1 MAGPIR
7 ALVALDDGVDRS
19 RIQPHFPPDS
29 GIEILDWV
37 DGMRAS
43 WERLHDP
50 EADVLVVAVHE
61 ASEEA
66 LALVSGA
73 STERPDRPVVLIGH
87 EAANGYVRRAFE
99 AGAGDIVLLPAHE
112 NAPPTDDVIFALQKA
127 VARKSAP
134 ADAAAGALGT
144 MICVLGPKGGI
155 GKTLTSVN
163 LAVSLAQRSDRV
175 VLVDLDL
182 QFGDLG
188 LSLGLTPQKT
198 SYDLAVAGG
207 SVDSDKIEAYLQEH
221 SSGVKVILAP
231 SRPDQAGVVTVDFLR
246 TVYGVLRSTY
256 DYVIV
261 DTPPGFTPEVIASID
276 ASSHICMVGMLDALS
291 LKNTKLGLET
301 LELMGYDSDRI
312 RMVLNRADSS
322 VGITHNDVVTIIG
335 RPPDVLVPSHRDIT
349 RSVNEGSPISLSSKR
364 SEAAKAFESLAEIYS
379 ASSRPSDKGKKAS
392 RSLLARSRN

>member
-1 MAGPIR
+1 
-7 ALVALDDGVDRS
+7 
-19 RIQPHFPPDS
+19 
-29 GIEILDWV
+29 
-37 DGMRAS
+37 
-43 WERLHDP
+43 
-50 EADVLVVAVHE
+50 
-61 ASEEA
+61 
-66 LALVSGA
+66 
-73 STERPDRPVVLIGH
+73 
-87 EAANGYVRRAFE
+87 
-99 AGAGDIVLLPAHE
+99 
-112 NAPPTDDVIFALQKA
+112 
-127 VARKSAP
+127 
-134 ADAAAGALGT
+134 

-163 LAVSLAQRSDRV
+163 LAVSLAQRSDKV

-198 SYDLAVAGG
+198 SYDLAVSGG
-207 SVDSDKIEAYLQEH
+207 SLDEEKVEDYLQEH
-221 SSGVKVILAP
+221 SSGAKVLLAP

-246 TVYGVLRSTY
+246 SVYQVLRSTY

-276 ASSHICMVGMLDALS
+276 ASSHVCMVGMLDALS

-301 LELMGYDSDRI
+301 LELMGYDRDRI
-312 RMVLNRADSS
+312 RMVLNRADSN

-349 RSVNEGSPISLSSKR
+349 RSVNDGAPIALSSKR
-364 SEAAKAFESLAEIYS
+364 SEAAKAFHSLADIYE
-379 ASSRPSDKGKKAS
+379 ATNKPPDKGKKAS